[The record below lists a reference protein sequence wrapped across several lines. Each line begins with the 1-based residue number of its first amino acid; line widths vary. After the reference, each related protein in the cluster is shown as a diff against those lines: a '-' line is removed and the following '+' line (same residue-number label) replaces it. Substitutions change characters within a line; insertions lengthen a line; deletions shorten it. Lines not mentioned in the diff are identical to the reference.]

1 MRTGL
6 PAGEGRDFIQP
17 FQIEG
22 HGVRGRLVRL
32 SDVVD
37 TIIKQHAYPDS
48 VAQLL
53 AEMMALAAVL
63 AASLKYEGVFSLQ
76 TKGDGPV
83 KLMVVD
89 LTSSGAMRG
98 YAQFDRDRV
107 AAIPLEQA
115 SLPRLHGKGYLA
127 FTVDQGA
134 HTDRY
139 QGIVEMNA
147 ATLADCVHHY
157 FRQSEQLQAGFKIA
171 AGKIAAGQGEQGWR
185 AGAIMLQRLP
195 QENVTEMAEEIADD
209 AWRRAFV
216 LMASCTDRELLD
228 PATPATDVLYRLFH
242 EDGVRA
248 FRPQGVEA
256 KCRCS
261 RGRVETVLKAMSPEE
276 LADLQIDGKLIV
288 TCEFCNAKYDFAVE
302 DFLPARN

>member
-6 PAGEGRDFIQP
+6 PAGERRDFIQP
-17 FQIEG
+17 FSIEG

-32 SDVVD
+32 SGVVD
-37 TIIKQHAYPDS
+37 RIIKQHAYPDS
-48 VAQLL
+48 VAKLL
-53 AEMMALAAVL
+53 AEMMVLAAALAA
-63 AASLKYEGVFSLQ
+63 ALKYEGVFTLQ
-76 TKGDGPV
+76 TKGDGPIR
-83 KLMVVD
+83 LMVVD
-89 LTSSGAMRG
+89 LTSEGAMRG
-98 YAQFDRDRV
+98 YAQFDAEKV
-107 AAIPLEQA
+107 AAIAAENPGDQA

-127 FTVDQGA
+127 FTVDQGQ

-139 QGIVEMNA
+139 QGIVEMDG
-147 ATLADCVHHY
+147 ATLSDCVHHY
-157 FRQSEQLQAGFKIA
+157 FRQSEQLQAGFKLA
-171 AGKIAAGQGEQGWR
+171 VVKGEDGWR

-228 PATPATDVLYRLFH
+228 LETPATDVLYRLFH

-248 FRPQGVEA
+248 QKAQGVEA

-261 RGRVETVLKAMSPEE
+261 RGRVETVLKAMTPEE
-276 LADLQIDGKLIV
+276 LTDLQVDGKLTV
-288 TCEFCNAKYDFAVE
+288 TCEFCNAQYDFTVADLV
-302 DFLPARN
+302 PTHG

>member
-6 PAGEGRDFIQP
+6 PAGERRDFIQP
-17 FQIEG
+17 FSIEG

-37 TIIKQHAYPDS
+37 RIVTQHAYPDS
-48 VAQLL
+48 VARLL
-53 AEMMALAAVL
+53 AEMMVLSAVL
-63 AASLKYEGVFSLQ
+63 AAALKYEGVFTLQ
-76 TKGDGPV
+76 TKGDGPI

-89 LTSSGAMRG
+89 ITSEGAMRG
-98 YAQFDRDRV
+98 YAQFDAEKV
-107 AAIPLEQA
+107 AAIPAEQA

-127 FTVDQGA
+127 FTVDQGQ

-139 QGIVEMNA
+139 QGIVEMDG
-147 ATLADCVHHY
+147 ATLSDCVHHY

-171 AGKIAAGQGEQGWR
+171 TARDGDGWR

-195 QENVTEMAEEIADD
+195 QENVTEMAEEVADD

-228 PATPATDVLYRLFH
+228 LEMPATDVLYRLFH

-248 FRPQGVEA
+248 QAAQGVEA

-261 RGRVETVLKAMSPEE
+261 RERVETVLKAMNPDD
-276 LADLQIDGKLIV
+276 LADMQVDGQLAV
-288 TCEFCNAKYDFAVE
+288 TCEFCNSHYDFPLA

>member
-1 MRTGL
+1 MLMRTGL
-6 PAGEGRDFIQP
+6 PAGERRDFIQP
-17 FQIEG
+17 FSIEG

-37 TIIKQHAYPDS
+37 TIIKQHAYPDA
-48 VAQLL
+48 VARLL
-53 AEMMALAAVL
+53 AEMMVLAAVL
-63 AASLKYEGVFSLQ
+63 GAALKYEGVFTLQ
-76 TKGDGPV
+76 TKGDGPI

-89 LTSSGAMRG
+89 LTSAGAMRG
-98 YAQFDRDRV
+98 YAQFDAEKV
-107 AAIPLEQA
+107 AAIPAEQI

-127 FTVDQGA
+127 FTVDQGQ

-139 QGIVEMNA
+139 QGIVEMDG
-147 ATLADCVHHY
+147 ATLSDCVHHY

-171 AGKIAAGQGEQGWR
+171 ASKGEDGWR

-228 PATPATDVLYRLFH
+228 LDMPATDVLYRLFH

-248 FRPQGVEA
+248 QKAQGVEA

-261 RGRVETVLKAMSPEE
+261 RGRVETVLKAMGPEE
-276 LADLQIDGKLIV
+276 LADLQVDGKLQV
-288 TCEFCNAKYDFAVE
+288 TCEFCNARYDFPVA
-302 DFLPARN
+302 DFLPARS

>member
-1 MRTGL
+1 MLMRTGL
-6 PAGEGRDFIQP
+6 PAGERRDFIQP
-17 FQIEG
+17 FSIEG

-32 SDVVD
+32 SDVVER
-37 TIIKQHAYPDS
+37 IIRQHAYPDS
-48 VAQLL
+48 VARLL
-53 AEMMALAAVL
+53 AEMMVLAAALAA
-63 AASLKYEGVFSLQ
+63 ALKYQGVFTLQ
-76 TKGDGPV
+76 TKGDGPI

-89 LTSSGAMRG
+89 LTSEGAMRG
-98 YAQFDRDRV
+98 YAQFDAEKV
-107 AAIPLEQA
+107 AAIPTELA

-127 FTVDQGA
+127 FTVDQGQ

-139 QGIVEMNA
+139 QGIVEMDGA
-147 ATLADCVHHY
+147 SLSDCVHHY
-157 FRQSEQLQAGFKIA
+157 FRQSEQLHAGFKIA
-171 AGKIAAGQGEQGWR
+171 ASKSEDGWR

-195 QENVTEMAEEIADD
+195 RENVTEMAEEIADD

-228 PATPATDVLYRLFH
+228 LEMPATDVLYRLFH

-248 FRPQGVEA
+248 FRAQGVEA

-261 RGRVETVLKAMSPEE
+261 RGRVETVLKAMTPDE
-276 LADLQIDGKLIV
+276 LTELQVDGKLAV
-288 TCEFCNAKYDFAVE
+288 TCEFCNSRYDFAVA

>member
-6 PAGEGRDFIQP
+6 PAGEQRDFIQP
-17 FQIEG
+17 FSIEG

-32 SDVVD
+32 SAVADR
-37 TIIKQHAYPDS
+37 IIRQHAYPDS
-48 VAQLL
+48 VAKLL
-53 AEMMALAAVL
+53 AEMMALTAVL
-63 AASLKYEGVFSLQ
+63 AAALKYDGVFTLQ

-89 LTSSGAMRG
+89 LTSHGAMRG
-98 YAQFDRDRV
+98 YAQFDAEKV

-127 FTVDQGA
+127 FTVDQGQ

-139 QGIVEMNA
+139 QGIVELEG
-147 ATLADCVHHY
+147 ATLTECVHHY

-171 AGKIAAGQGEQGWR
+171 TRRDAEGWR
-185 AGAIMLQRLP
+185 AGAIMLQRMP
-195 QENVTEMAEEIADD
+195 QESVTEMAAEIADD

-228 PATPATDVLYRLFH
+228 LDVPATDVLYRLFH

-248 FRPQGVEA
+248 QKAQGVEA

-261 RGRVETVLKAMSPEE
+261 RGRVETVLKAMSPEDLRE
-276 LADLQIDGKLIV
+276 LQVEGTLAV
-288 TCEFCNAKYDFAVE
+288 TCEFCNSRYDFPVAE
-302 DFLPARN
+302 FLPATN

>member
-6 PAGEGRDFIQP
+6 PAGGQRDFIQP
-17 FQIEG
+17 FSIEG

-32 SDVVD
+32 SDVAD
-37 TIIKQHAYPDS
+37 RIIRQHAYPDS
-48 VAQLL
+48 VARLL
-53 AEMMALAAVL
+53 AEMMVLAAALAA
-63 AASLKYEGVFSLQ
+63 ALKYEGVFTLQ

-89 LTSSGAMRG
+89 ITSDGAMRG
-98 YAQFDRDRV
+98 YAQFDRGQV

-115 SLPRLHGKGYLA
+115 PLPRLHGKGYLA
-127 FTVDQGA
+127 FTVDQGQ

-139 QGIVEMNA
+139 QGIVEMDGA
-147 ATLADCVHHY
+147 SLSDCVHHY

-171 AGKIAAGQGEQGWR
+171 TARDERGWR
-185 AGAIMLQRLP
+185 AGAIMLQRMP
-195 QENVTEMAEEIADD
+195 QESVTEMAEEIADD

-228 PATPATDVLYRLFH
+228 RDIPATDVLYRLFH

-248 FRPQGVEA
+248 QKAQGVEA

-276 LADLQIDGKLIV
+276 LSDLQTDGTLAVI
-288 TCEFCNAKYDFAVE
+288 CEFCNSRYDFPVA
-302 DFLPARN
+302 DFLPARS

>member
-6 PAGEGRDFIQP
+6 PAGERRDFIQP
-17 FQIEG
+17 FSIEG

-37 TIIKQHAYPDS
+37 RIVNQHAYPDS
-48 VAQLL
+48 VARLL
-53 AEMMALAAVL
+53 AEMMVLSAVL
-63 AASLKYEGVFSLQ
+63 AAALKYEGVFTLQ
-76 TKGDGPV
+76 TKGDGPI

-89 LTSSGAMRG
+89 ITSEGAMRG
-98 YAQFDRDRV
+98 YAQFDADKV
-107 AAIPLEQA
+107 AAIAAENPGEQA

-127 FTVDQGA
+127 FTVDQGQ

-139 QGIVEMNA
+139 QGIVEMDG
-147 ATLADCVHHY
+147 ATLSDCVHHY

-171 AGKIAAGQGEQGWR
+171 ASKTADGWR

-195 QENVTEMAEEIADD
+195 QENVTEMAAEIADD

-228 PATPATDVLYRLFH
+228 REIPATDVLYRLFH

-248 FRPQGVEA
+248 QKAQGVEA

-261 RGRVETVLKAMSPEE
+261 RGRVETVLKSMAPED
-276 LADLQIDGKLIV
+276 LADLQIDGALQV
-288 TCEFCNAKYDFAVE
+288 TCEFCNTRYDFPVAE
-302 DFLPARN
+302 FLPAPN

>member
-6 PAGEGRDFIQP
+6 PAGDAHDFIQP
-17 FQIEG
+17 FSIEG

-32 SDVVD
+32 SDVAD
-37 TIIKQHAYPDS
+37 RIIKQHAYPDS
-48 VAQLL
+48 VARLL
-53 AEMMALAAVL
+53 AEMMALTAVL
-63 AASLKYEGVFSLQ
+63 AAALKYEGVFTLQ
-76 TKGDGPV
+76 TKGDGPI

-89 LTSSGAMRG
+89 LTSQGAMRG
-98 YAQFDRDRV
+98 YAQFDADQV
-107 AAIPLEQA
+107 AAIAAEYPGEQA
-115 SLPRLHGKGYLA
+115 SLPRLHGNGYLA
-127 FTVDQGA
+127 FTVDQGQ

-139 QGIVEMNA
+139 QGIVEMDG

-171 AGKIAAGQGEQGWR
+171 VAKGEDGWR

-195 QENVTEMAEEIADD
+195 QESVTEMAEEIADD

-228 PATPATDVLYRLFH
+228 LEMPATDVLYRLFH

-248 FRPQGVEA
+248 QKAQGLEA

-261 RGRVETVLKAMSPEE
+261 RPRVETVLKALGPEE
-276 LADLQIDGKLIV
+276 LADLQVDGKLQV
-288 TCEFCNAKYDFAVE
+288 TCEFCNSRYDFPLAE
-302 DFLPARN
+302 FLPARN

>member
-1 MRTGL
+1 MQTGL
-6 PAGEGRDFIQP
+6 PAGGKRDFIQP
-17 FQIEG
+17 FSIEG

-32 SDVVD
+32 SDVAD
-37 TIIKQHAYPDS
+37 RIIKQHAYPDS
-48 VAQLL
+48 IARLL
-53 AEMMALAAVL
+53 AEMMVLTAALAA
-63 AASLKYEGVFSLQ
+63 ALKYDGVFTLQ

-89 LTSSGAMRG
+89 LTSQGAMRG
-98 YAQFDRDRV
+98 YAQFDRDQV

-127 FTVDQGA
+127 FTVDQGQ

-139 QGIVEMNA
+139 QGIVEMDGA
-147 ATLADCVHHY
+147 SLSDCVHHY

-171 AGKIAAGQGEQGWR
+171 ATKTADGWR

-195 QENVTEMAEEIADD
+195 QENVTEMAAEIADD

-228 PATPATDVLYRLFH
+228 LEMPATDVLYRLFH

-256 KCRCS
+256 RCRCS
-261 RGRVETVLKAMSPEE
+261 RGRVETVLKAMAPEE
-276 LADLQIDGKLIV
+276 LAELQIDGALQV
-288 TCEFCNAKYDFAVE
+288 TCEFCNTRYDFPVSA
-302 DFLPARN
+302 FLPAGN